1 MGPTGFSWGL
11 IGISF
16 RHLASTGINW
26 ADWNQLGLTRTPP
39 ELGTRLLGVLWTPL
53 AFKWARL
60 GTTGINRGNWHLAAQ
75 CAGQLAERSGVPSVV
90 DRFQDRPPRTRN
102 KWAGGG
108 EFAGFNN

>member
-26 ADWNQLGLTRTPP
+26 AHWNQLGLTRTPP

-53 AFKWARL
+53 TFKWARL

-75 CAGQLAERSGVPSVV
+75 CAGQLAERNGVPSVV
-90 DRFQDRPPRTRN
+90 GV
-102 KWAGGG
+102 GG
-108 EFAGFNN
+108 